1 MFYHFKGTIT
11 AQDYSR
17 ILSVMTKRLMLV
29 FSGIMVI
36 VMVINLVRSQGQWLW
51 PLLSG
56 ILIVVLGN
64 LFLSWQLKSR
74 FLKNFKP
81 QTLDIYLTEEQIKAQ
96 MNVRNV
102 EIFSD
107 RVHFFEGKNKVLI
120 LKKEILQDVTQW
132 ESFVKMAQ
140 NLPLKKTK
148 K

>member
-56 ILIVVLGN
+56 ILIIVLGN

-96 MNVRNV
+96 MNV
-102 EIFSD
+102 
-107 RVHFFEGKNKVLI
+107 
-120 LKKEILQDVTQW
+120 
-132 ESFVKMAQ
+132 
-140 NLPLKKTK
+140 
-148 K
+148 

>member
-74 FLKNFKP
+74 FLKNFKS

-120 LKKEILQDVTQW
+120 LKKEMLQDVTQW

>member
-1 MFYHFKGTIT
+1 
-11 AQDYSR
+11 
-17 ILSVMTKRLMLV
+17 
-29 FSGIMVI
+29 
-36 VMVINLVRSQGQWLW
+36 
-51 PLLSG
+51 
-56 ILIVVLGN
+56 
-64 LFLSWQLKSR
+64 
-74 FLKNFKP
+74 
-81 QTLDIYLTEEQIKAQ
+81 

-120 LKKEILQDVTQW
+120 LKKEMLQDVTQW

>member
-1 MFYHFKGTIT
+1 
-11 AQDYSR
+11 
-17 ILSVMTKRLMLV
+17 
-29 FSGIMVI
+29 
-36 VMVINLVRSQGQWLW
+36 MVINLVRSQGQWLW

-120 LKKEILQDVTQW
+120 LKKEMLQDVTQW